1 MINNIS
7 EAIPAAQAGDQEG
20 LNYIYYN
27 TYKDQ
32 YMRVYGNISNIE
44 MAEQDKEKFIQDI
57 LKEAYEFIFANIK
70 YVTNINQFDGWLVN
84 VVDDIATRKVAELEA
99 DDDKSAAGGVIV
111 GASAGAGAA
120 IGGSAAGNVLNANA
134 ASAINT
140 GAVGS
145 QAGEMAGNAVGTA
158 TGKAMAGNGMAGSM
172 TEAGVGKAAA
182 GAGKAAEAGRAAAE
196 AGKAVGAGK
205 AVAAA
210 GATGAAKGGIVG
222 TIGFKVVCG
231 VIAVGVAG
239 GAVTGVIVNHKDKKN
254 ENEIGTTTEVTSEN
268 TTEVASSETTEVTTE
283 ETTEITT
290 EAAYAPVAD
299 DEWADILKG
308 GLTKP
313 EFEFMLGM
321 VSWTSNK
328 DDDISGITHKNIP
341 LYSMTEGDRSDNSKC
356 ELRAIRIDGSGDTE
370 YYVYNLNEVNDYV
383 SVLTDD
389 IFNADNCN
397 DGRNMSK
404 VNGNEISIYTG
415 ISSAEDIDVEILDS
429 RYRSGDTMYVEY
441 KYSFVTHS
449 DSPDHNYETIKTAVL
464 DPKEDGKYQVSE
476 ILAGSIKDNFG
487 NQFDDN
493 GGADDS
499 QNKTTDNTKGDQSD
513 MFIKTLQ
520 SIDITQYEGNTTY
533 NTDGLRATYQLY
545 DINGDG
551 EDDLIINYP
560 INDGQPFVDYGIDV
574 YINKGDKLVKAK
586 NEMGIIQ
593 GTLVFAEKGIFES
606 GYERLS
612 GEIHISAV
620 NYSNGTISSSFYEDS
635 TYEQRTANGGDGGIG
650 KYTGWGETYDVPEYQ
665 ITDYSPFQ

>member
-32 YMRVYGNISNIE
+32 YTRVYGNISNIE

-57 LKEAYEFIFANIK
+57 LKEAYEFVFANIK

-84 VVDDIATRKVAELEA
+84 VVDDIATRKVAELES
-99 DDDKSAAGGVIV
+99 DDDKSAVGGVIV

-120 IGGSAAGNVLNANA
+120 VGGSAAGNVLNANA
-134 ASAINT
+134 AAAVNT
-140 GAVGS
+140 DAVGS

-158 TGKAMAGNGMAGSM
+158 TGKAMAGNGVAGSM

-196 AGKAVGAGK
+196 AGK

-239 GAVTGVIVNHKDKKN
+239 GVVTGAIVNHNNKKDKLA
-254 ENEIGTTTEVTSEN
+254 TTTEVT
-268 TTEVASSETTEVTTE
+268 TEAATEIASSETTEVTTE
-283 ETTEITT
+283 ETTEVTT

-313 EFEFMLGM
+313 EFEYMLAD
-321 VSWTSNK
+321 VSRKAGK
-328 DDDISGITHKNIP
+328 DGGIEKLTHDDINLLYLASGSEKNGLKVIR
-341 LYSMTEGDRSDNSKC
+341 TE
-356 ELRAIRIDGSGDTE
+356 GSGDTG
-370 YYVYNLNEVNDYV
+370 YNVYNLSDVNAYV

-389 IFNADNCN
+389 ILTADNCN
-397 DGRNMSK
+397 TEQSAK
-404 VNGNEISIYTG
+404 VNGDEISIYTG
-415 ISSAEDIDVEILDS
+415 VTDSHDYDAEIMDS
-429 RYRSGDTMYVEY
+429 RYRAGDTMYVEY
-441 KYSFVTHS
+441 TYSYVTYADDPS
-449 DSPDHNYETIKTAVL
+449 NNYDAVKTAVL
-464 DPKEDGKYQVSE
+464 DPKEDGKYQVRE

-487 NQFDDN
+487 DQLDDN
-493 GGADDS
+493 DGADDS
-499 QNKTTDNTKGDQSD
+499 QNQTTDNTKGNQSG
-513 MFIKTLQ
+513 MFIKTLK
-520 SIDITQYEGNTTY
+520 SIDTTQYEGEPTY
-533 NTDGLRATYQLY
+533 NTDEFRVTYQLY
-545 DINGDG
+545 DVNGDG

-560 INDGQPFVDYGIDV
+560 INDGQPLVNYGVDV

-586 NEMGIIQ
+586 NEIGIIE
-593 GTLVFAEKGIFES
+593 GTFVYTEKGIFIYWY
-606 GYERLS
+606 GRMN
-612 GEIHISAV
+612 GEMSIYSV
-620 NYSNGTISSSFYEDS
+620 NYNKGTLTSSAYDESYPD
-635 TYEQRTANGGDGGIG
+635 QRVDDGGLG
-650 KYTGWGETYDVPEYQ
+650 KYTGWGEEYDVPEYQ
-665 ITDYSPFQ
+665 MTDYSPFN

>member
-84 VVDDIATRKVAELEA
+84 VIDDIAARKIAELKAE
-99 DDDKSAAGGVIV
+99 DDKSAAGGVIV

-120 IGGSAAGNVLNANA
+120 VGGSAAGNVLNANA
-134 ASAINT
+134 ATAMNT

-158 TGKAMAGNGMAGSM
+158 TGKAMAGNGVAGSM
-172 TEAGVGKAAA
+172 TEAGVGKVAA
-182 GAGKAAEAGRAAAE
+182 GAGKAAG
-196 AGKAVGAGK
+196 VGK

-222 TIGFKVVCG
+222 TIGFKIVCG

-239 GAVTGVIVNHKDKKN
+239 GAVTGVIVNHNDKKN
-254 ENEIGTTTEVTSEN
+254 DNKIGTTTEVTSEN

-283 ETTEITT
+283 ETTEVTT

-313 EFEFMLGM
+313 EFEYMLAD
-321 VSWTSNK
+321 VSQKAGK
-328 DDDISGITHKNIP
+328 DGGIEKLTHDDINLLYLASGSEKNGLKVIR
-341 LYSMTEGDRSDNSKC
+341 TE
-356 ELRAIRIDGSGDTE
+356 GSGDTG
-370 YYVYNLNEVNDYV
+370 YNVYNLSDVNAYV

-389 IFNADNCN
+389 ILTADNCN
-397 DGRNMSK
+397 TEQSAK
-404 VNGNEISIYTG
+404 VNGDEISIYTG
-415 ISSAEDIDVEILDS
+415 VTDSHDYDAEIMDS
-429 RYRSGDTMYVEY
+429 RYRAGDTMYVEY
-441 KYSFVTHS
+441 TYSYVTYADDPS
-449 DSPDHNYETIKTAVL
+449 NNYDAVKTAVL
-464 DPKEDGKYQVSE
+464 EPKEDGKYQVRE

-487 NQFDDN
+487 DQLDDN

-513 MFIKTLQ
+513 MFIKTLK
-520 SIDITQYEGNTTY
+520 SIDTTQYEGEPTY
-533 NTDGLRATYQLY
+533 NTDEFRVTYQLY
-545 DINGDG
+545 DVNGDG

-560 INDGQPFVDYGIDV
+560 INDGQPLVNYGVDV

-586 NEMGIIQ
+586 NEIGIIE
-593 GTLVFAEKGIFES
+593 GTFVYTEKGIFIYWY
-606 GYERLS
+606 GRMN
-612 GEIHISAV
+612 GEMSIYSV
-620 NYSNGTISSSFYEDS
+620 NYNKGTLTSSAYDESYPD
-635 TYEQRTANGGDGGIG
+635 QRVDDGGLG
-650 KYTGWGETYDVPEYQ
+650 KYTGWGEEYDVPEYQ
-665 ITDYSPFQ
+665 MTDYSPFN